1 MLTIEERCTNELNPS
16 ERETIQKGSRRAF
29 DRKRGTSSTVKENQR
44 EGGCRNMEIDV
55 RRYSNLMVS
64 TFSTKYDVNGLVKV
78 HEKDVR

>member
-1 MLTIEERCTNELNPS
+1 
-16 ERETIQKGSRRAF
+16 
-29 DRKRGTSSTVKENQR
+29 
-44 EGGCRNMEIDV
+44 MEIDV